1 MPLGIASRSPRG
13 ERGLKF
19 PPGLSDGPE
28 PPGRSPRGERGLKSP
43 QIISSD
49 DFTKSL
55 PSRGARVEISE
66 KLENFVL
73 DTVAPLAGSE
83 G

>member
-1 MPLGIASRSPRG
+1 M
-13 ERGLKF
+13 
-19 PPGLSDGPE
+19 
-28 PPGRSPRGERGLKSP
+28 KSP